1 MDVKQCVESW
11 ADFTSELL
19 NNSCDVILCYEDYLK
34 DTRDLKNA
42 TSLASAMRVLKN
54 SIPKELLEAYRNGS
68 M

>member
-1 MDVKQCVESW
+1 MDVKQCVENW

-19 NNSCDVILCYEDYLK
+19 SNACDAILCYEDYLK

-42 TSLASAMRVLKN
+42 TNLASAMRILKN
-54 SIPKELLEAYRNGS
+54 SIPKELLEANRNGS